1 MKTEKEPR
9 LPSVWEPVF
18 ALAVLVAVLA
28 ALMAKNAGY
37 LCRVFAVVALALVL
51 GGCKSTVPGRVTT
64 FDWDSRSPEQRA
76 ASVPAAR
83 DEGYVIACER
93 QVGAKDR
100 TSASGTDNCKFH
112 GCSRFVSFCS
122 RVSSLAATSSDSL
135 KVCFPSQG

>member
-51 GGCKSTVPGRVTT
+51 GGCKSTVPGRFTT
-64 FDWDSRSPEQRA
+64 FDWDSRSPEQIA
-76 ASVPAAR
+76 ASVPADTAVYQR
-83 DEGYVIACER
+83 TSVEKPADTSPRFAEWVALAKVISEFRVRIRLGALEWGSDTRPVTEG
-93 QVGAKDR
+93 GAK
-100 TSASGTDNCKFH
+100 
-112 GCSRFVSFCS
+112 
-122 RVSSLAATSSDSL
+122 
-135 KVCFPSQG
+135 